1 LHTCNSTRRVANPH
15 SFQNG
20 GHCQPALF
28 VHPHDPSIGNFELLN
43 FKTIHSLIESKKID
57 CEFVVQPAVRSFYS
71 RRLVNELE
79 LALLTIQETAP
90 KQAELMRLVTDKEE
104 LAKLRVPA
112 ATGAVVTKVAARMW
126 PYKFVSRILEDL
138 LLSTELKGSFNLQTF
153 TTVESLM
160 EHNSDSWTVKTSRS
174 EIKASKVVLATNA
187 YTSHLLPNFSD
198 LIVPVRG
205 QMSSLIPFPSAAGNN
220 RLKASFGFDG
230 EAIDEYLIQRPN
242 ERGGH
247 LMYGGGRQTGSQ
259 TVGVADDSVV
269 DEEIAKYLRK
279 SLIERLALPE
289 GDFKET
295 VPVDGKCQWCVK
307 QKVSASPALVV
318 PFAATL
324 CSNTSIVGP
333 LLPLIAQQA
342 LYKLHSIRANLYK
355 SSFPKRL
362 TLFD

>member
-1 LHTCNSTRRVANPH
+1 
-15 SFQNG
+15 
-20 GHCQPALF
+20 
-28 VHPHDPSIGNFELLN
+28 
-43 FKTIHSLIESKKID
+43 
-57 CEFVVQPAVRSFYS
+57 
-71 RRLVNELE
+71 
-79 LALLTIQETAP
+79 
-90 KQAELMRLVTDKEE
+90 MRLVTDKEE